1 MTTTLTIMKTIMVAL
16 LAAEGNTLTVDI
28 LGEKVTGTA
37 QDIMLAVKDMKE
49 QKYATFN
56 RSSKSV
62 TLTEAGVGYAQL
74 ISAEEVQQPIEETT
88 SEVVE
93 ETVSEVVEETV
104 SEVVEDAQVIGV
116 SPEVAPNIPS
126 APVVGGAEQDERSI
140 GLAKY
145 HAWAQADGQNAT
157 NQERI
162 RYLID
167 TCGIMPIDAVKII
180 NGKAA
185 TQKTSNGGGRAQDPN
200 SKTAQFEKWMYQ
212 NKHLPRSEMIEY
224 AVSVL
229 GIAQAAAGTFVYNY
243 NKKCKEAGVYGVSGD
258 IKPTKEQWMAHL
270 ATERA
275 QANKSIAQQPAHA

>member
-1 MTTTLTIMKTIMVAL
+1 MVAL
-16 LAAEGNTLTVDI
+16 LAAEGNTLTVEI

-74 ISAEEVQQPIEETT
+74 ISAEEVQQP
-88 SEVVE
+88 VE

-270 ATERA
+270 AAERA
-275 QANKSIAQQPAHA
+275 QANKSVAQQPAHA

>member
-28 LGEKVTGTA
+28 LGEKVTGTP
-37 QDIMLAVKDMKE
+37 QDIMLAVKDMKG

-56 RSSKSV
+56 RSTKSV

-74 ISAEEVQQPIEETT
+74 ISAEEVQQPVEETI

-93 ETVSEVVEETV
+93 ETISEVVEETI

-145 HAWAQADGQNAT
+145 HAWALADGQNAT

-167 TCGIMPIDAVKII
+167 TCGIMPIEAVKII

-270 ATERA
+270 AVER
-275 QANKSIAQQPAHA
+275 AQQPAHA

>member
-16 LAAEGNTLTVDI
+16 LAAEGNTLTVKI

-74 ISAEEVQQPIEETT
+74 ISAEEVQQPIEET
-88 SEVVE
+88 
-93 ETVSEVVEETV
+93 VSEVVEETV

-145 HAWAQADGQNAT
+145 HAWALADGQNAT

-275 QANKSIAQQPAHA
+275 QANKSVAQQPAHA

>member
-1 MTTTLTIMKTIMVAL
+1 MVAL
-16 LAAEGNTLTVDI
+16 LAAEGNTLTVEI
-28 LGEKVTGTA
+28 LGEKVTGTP

-56 RSSKSV
+56 RSTKSV
-62 TLTEAGVGYAQL
+62 TLTQAGVGYAQL
-74 ISAEEVQQPIEETT
+74 IGAEEVQQPI
-88 SEVVE
+88 
-93 ETVSEVVEETV
+93 EETV

-145 HAWAQADGQNAT
+145 HAWALADGQNAT

-167 TCGIMPIDAVKII
+167 TCGIMPIEAVKII

-270 ATERA
+270 AAERA
-275 QANKSIAQQPAHA
+275 QSNKSVAQQPAHA

>member
-28 LGEKVTGTA
+28 LGEKVTGTP
-37 QDIMLAVKDMKE
+37 QDIMLAVKDMKG

-56 RSSKSV
+56 RSTKSV

-74 ISAEEVQQPIEETT
+74 ISAEEVQQPVEETI

-93 ETVSEVVEETV
+93 ETI

-145 HAWAQADGQNAT
+145 HAWALADGQNAT

-167 TCGIMPIDAVKII
+167 TCGIMPIEAVKII

-270 ATERA
+270 AVER
-275 QANKSIAQQPAHA
+275 AQQPAHA

>member
-16 LAAEGNTLTVDI
+16 LAAEGNTLTVEI

-88 SEVVE
+88 
-93 ETVSEVVEETV
+93 SEVVEETV

-270 ATERA
+270 AAERA
-275 QANKSIAQQPAHA
+275 QANKSVAQQPAHA